1 MAIVTNASTSYAIKA
16 SGVEEDV
23 IDIKDIIYDI
33 SPTETP
39 FINSVGTRNV
49 TNTVK

>member
-33 SPTETP
+33 SQ
-39 FINSVGTRNV
+39 
-49 TNTVK
+49 